1 MRALVAFAIAV
12 LASPSLAHAA
22 ASSGNV
28 HDLAKALVE
37 IGDER
42 PRMAKTLEPIEAVIA
57 GGISLELSLTDPDST
72 AKVKGMVH
80 QALAPVSDRAGD
92 AMVDSYAAN
101 FTLQELSDVL
111 AYMNTPAAKVE
122 KANLPLLRAEMGGV
136 LTGASN
142 RATIEADAM
151 KVYDGAPPAKRELIL
166 RILKAQDFE
175 ARNRREL
182 ATFGAAMKTMLPPA
196 LKGEKAQPHNS
207 VATAEDARAMDDY
220 VRLMVAIQK
229 RYYVDHFSEADLS
242 TVATYLESDAGQ
254 AVLTRLPVVRR
265 AMAKVMADQIFVAL
279 GSLDEKVCAAVPCT
293 ADQRASIAEHTKS
306 VASMMTSVVEAMTK

>member
-22 ASSGNV
+22 ASSGDV
-28 HDLAKALVE
+28 HELAKALVE

-57 GGISLELSLTDPDST
+57 GGIAVELSLTDPDST
-72 AKVKGMVH
+72 AKVKDVVH

-92 AMVDSYAAN
+92 AMVDAYSSN
-101 FTLQELSDVL
+101 FTAEELSDVL
-111 AYMNTPAAKVE
+111 TYMNTPAAKAE
-122 KANLPLLRAEMGGV
+122 KANLPRLKADMGAA
-136 LTGASN
+136 LWSASGG
-142 RATIEADAM
+142 ATIEADAV
-151 KVYDGAPPAKRELIL
+151 KVYEGAPPAKRELVL

-175 ARNRREL
+175 ARNRREF

-196 LKGEKAQPHNS
+196 VKGEKAQPHN
-207 VATAEDARAMDDY
+207 AGAPAEDARVMDDY
-220 VRLMVAIQK
+220 MRLMVAIQK

-265 AMAKVMADQIFVAL
+265 ATAKAMADQIFVAL

-293 ADQRASIAEHTKS
+293 ADQRASIADHTKS
-306 VASMMTSVVEAMTK
+306 VATTMTSVIGAMIK